1 MKPFT
6 TCVHAGAHVEPTTGA
21 IMQPIFATSTYVQE
35 EPAKHKG
42 FDYSRADNPTRQAY
56 EEALA
61 QLEGARHGLSFAS
74 GLAAVQAVIQLL
86 EPGARILVCDDV
98 YGGTGRLFRRL
109 FAKYNLDFQ
118 FVDMANADAVKAAAT
133 PATKL
138 VWVETPTN
146 PMMKVIDIRA
156 MAQVAK
162 KTGALLVVDNT
173 FASPIFQSPLALGA
187 DIVLHSTTKYIGGHS
202 DLIGGALMMSRPDL
216 FEQLKFV
223 QFAAGSVPSP
233 FDAYLMHRSIKTL
246 GVRMA
251 QHHKNGMAVAEFLAS
266 HKRVKRVMFP
276 GLKSHPQHAIAAEQ
290 MRGFSGMVSF
300 DLDGN
305 YDDVVRFLKKLKVFA
320 LAESLGGVESLVN
333 HPEKMTHASVPEEM
347 RKKLGI
353 GPSLI
358 RLSCGIEDTDD
369 LIADLTQAL

>member
-1 MKPFT
+1 
-6 TCVHAGAHVEPTTGA
+6 
-21 IMQPIFATSTYVQE
+21 
-35 EPAKHKG
+35 
-42 FDYSRADNPTRQAY
+42 
-56 EEALA
+56 
-61 QLEGARHGLSFAS
+61 LSFAS

-86 EPGARILVCDDV
+86 DPGSRILVCDDV

-109 FAKYNLDFQ
+109 FAKYNLDFH
-118 FVDMANADAVKAAAT
+118 FVDMADREALKSAANLK
-133 PATKL
+133 PNL
-138 VWVETPTN
+138 IWIETPTN

-156 MAQVAK
+156 MAQMAM

-173 FASPIFQSPLALGA
+173 FASPIFQSPLEMGA

-202 DLIGGALMMSRPDL
+202 DLIGGALMMSRQDL
-216 FEQLKFV
+216 FESLKFI
-223 QFAAGSVPSP
+223 QFAGGAVPSA
-233 FDAYLMHRSIKTL
+233 FDAYLMHRSLKTL
-246 GVRMA
+246 GLRMV
-251 QHHKNGMAVAEFLAS
+251 QHNKNGMAVAEFLAS
-266 HKRVKRVMFP
+266 HKRIKRVMYP
-276 GLKSHPQHAIAAEQ
+276 GLKSHPQHSIAAEQ

-305 YDDVVRFLKKLKVFA
+305 YEDVVKFLKKLKIFA

-353 GPSLI
+353 GPSLV

-369 LIADLTQAL
+369 LIADLQQAL